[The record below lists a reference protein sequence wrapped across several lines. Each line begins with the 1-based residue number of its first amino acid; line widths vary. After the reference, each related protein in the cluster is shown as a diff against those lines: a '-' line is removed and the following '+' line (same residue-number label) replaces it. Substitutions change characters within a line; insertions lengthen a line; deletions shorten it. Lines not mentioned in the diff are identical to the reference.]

1 MYTTDLVWWAYT
13 AFLILMALFMLFF
26 AWKVKEKGG

>member
-1 MYTTDLVWWAYT
+1 MYTADMVWWAYT
-13 AFLILMALFMLFF
+13 AFLILVILFMLFF

>member
-13 AFLILMALFMLFF
+13 AFLILAALFMLFF

>member
-1 MYTTDLVWWAYT
+1 MVWWAYT
-13 AFLILMALFMLFF
+13 AFLILVILFMLFF